1 MKIGEVIE
9 NVPCIDEFVKNQ
21 EVDLLFTSNPSL
33 RSVVVVRDDK
43 PIGHITRTHFYQ
55 KIGTRYGYNLF
66 MGRHNQLII
75 KENPL
80 IVDRNIPITEVSTLA
95 MSRPSEDLYDDVIV
109 IRDDLYYGVVSIR
122 ELLLKLVD
130 TQVAIA
136 SFLNPLSSLP
146 GNKLIDEKLEETLQ
160 LSQYSLIYFDL
171 DHFKSY
177 NDTYGFNKGDKIL
190 LYLTDILKRNIGGTE
205 DFLGHI
211 GGDDFVAILPHYE
224 AAEICQR
231 IIDDFDTFILSFYDL
246 EDLTYLQVQNR
257 AGKLEPLSCT
267 TLSIAVITNQYQQ
280 FESVDQLSDAVTRV
294 KKQCKKISGS
304 CYLINDN
311 EKESYLVH

>member
-9 NVPCIDEFVKNQ
+9 SVPCIDEFVKNK
-21 EVDLLFTSNPSL
+21 EVDLLFTNDPSL
-33 RSVVVVRDDK
+33 RSVIVVQDDK

-66 MGRHNQLII
+66 MGRQNQLIM

-80 IVDRNIPITEVSTLA
+80 IIDRHTPITEVSTEA
-95 MSRPSEDLYDDVIV
+95 MQRRPEDLYDDVIV
-109 IRDDLYYGVVSIR
+109 TRNGLYYGVVSIR
-122 ELLLKLVD
+122 ELLLKLVE

-146 GNKLIDEKLEETLQ
+146 GNKLIDEKFEEALQ
-160 LSQYSLIYFDL
+160 LPRYSLIYFDL

-190 LYLTDILKRNIGGTE
+190 LYLTDILKRNIVGTE
-205 DFLGHI
+205 EFLGHI
-211 GGDDFVAILPHYE
+211 GGDDFVAILPHFE
-224 AAEICQR
+224 ANSICQR
-231 IIDDFDTFILSFYDL
+231 IIDEFDTFILSFYEL
-246 EDLTYLQVQNR
+246 EDLGQLQIHNR
-257 AGKLEPLSCT
+257 AGTPEPFTCT
-267 TLSIAVITNQYQQ
+267 SLSIAVITNQYQQ
-280 FESVDQLSDAVTRV
+280 FESADQLSDAVTRV

-304 CYLINDN
+304 
-311 EKESYLVH
+311 SYLVNDHEKETYLVH

>member
-9 NVPCIDEFVKNQ
+9 KVPCIDEFVKNK
-21 EVDLLFTSNPSL
+21 EVDVLFTSNPSL
-33 RSVVVVRDDK
+33 RSVVVVRDEK

-55 KIGTRYGYNLF
+55 KIGTRYGYHLF
-66 MGRHNQLII
+66 MGRQNQLII

-80 IVDRNIPITEVSTLA
+80 IVERNMPLTEVSTLA
-95 MSRPSEDLYDDVIV
+95 MSRPPEDLYDDVIV
-109 IRDDLYYGVVSIR
+109 TKDDLYYGMVSIR

-146 GNKLIDEKLEETLQ
+146 GNKLIDEKLEEALMRPQ
-160 LSQYSLIYFDL
+160 FSLIYFDL

-190 LYLTDILKRNIGGTE
+190 LYLTDILKRHICSVG

-211 GGDDFVAILPHYE
+211 GGDDFVAILPYYE
-224 AAEICQR
+224 VEKICQK
-231 IIDDFDTFILSFYDL
+231 IIDEFDANILNFYEL
-246 EDLTYLQVQNR
+246 EDLVHAQISNR
-257 AGKLEPLSCT
+257 VGELEPLTCT
-267 TLSIAVITNQYQQ
+267 SLSIAVITNQYQY
-280 FESVDQLSDAVTRV
+280 FDSVEHLSNAVTHV
-294 KKQCKKISGS
+294 KKQCKKITGS
-304 CYLINDN
+304 CYLIN
-311 EKESYLVH
+311 KQATYFVH

>member
-9 NVPCIDEFVKNQ
+9 NVPCIDEFVKNK

-66 MGRHNQLII
+66 MGRHNQLIM

-95 MSRPSEDLYDDVIV
+95 MSRPPEDLYDDVIV
-109 IRDDLYYGVVSIR
+109 TRNDLYYGVVSIR

-146 GNKLIDEKLEETLQ
+146 GNKLIDEKLEEALQ
-160 LSQYSLIYFDL
+160 LSQFSLIYFDL

-190 LYLTDILKRNIGGTE
+190 LYLTDILKRNIVGAE

-224 AAEICQR
+224 AAPICQR
-231 IIDDFDTFILSFYDL
+231 IIDEFDAFILSFYDV
-246 EDLTYLQVQNR
+246 EDLTCLHVQNR

-267 TLSIAVITNQYQQ
+267 TLSIAVITNQNQQ
-280 FESVDQLSDAVTRV
+280 LESIDQLSDAVTRV

-304 CYLINDN
+304 CYLINN
-311 EKESYLVH
+311 NGKEAYLVH

>member
-9 NVPCIDEFVKNQ
+9 NVPCIDEFVKNK
-21 EVDLLFTSNPSL
+21 EVDLLFISNPSL

-66 MGRHNQLII
+66 IGRHNQLIM
-75 KENPL
+75 KQNPL

-109 IRDDLYYGVVSIR
+109 TRNDLYYGVVSIR

-146 GNKLIDEKLEETLQ
+146 GNKLIDERLEGALQ

-190 LYLTDILKRNIGGTE
+190 LYLTDILKRNIVGTE

-224 AAEICQR
+224 AFAVCQR
-231 IIDDFDTFILSFYDL
+231 IIDEFDAFILSFYAV
-246 EDLTYLQVQNR
+246 EDLAYLQIQNR

-304 CYLINDN
+304 CYLVNDN
-311 EKESYLVH
+311 EKETYLVH

>member
-9 NVPCIDEFVKNQ
+9 NVPCIDEFVKNN

-66 MGRHNQLII
+66 MGRHNQLIM

-95 MSRPSEDLYDDVIV
+95 MSRPPEDLYDDVV
-109 IRDDLYYGVVSIR
+109 VTRNDLYYGVVSIR

-146 GNKLIDEKLEETLQ
+146 GNKLIDEKLEEALQ
-160 LSQYSLIYFDL
+160 LSKYSLIYFDL

-190 LYLTDILKRNIGGTE
+190 LYLTDILKRNIVGAE

-224 AAEICQR
+224 AAPICQR
-231 IIDDFDTFILSFYDL
+231 IIDEFDAFILSFYDV
-246 EDLTYLQVQNR
+246 EDLTCLQVQNR

-267 TLSIAVITNQYQQ
+267 TLSIAVITNQNQQ
-280 FESVDQLSDAVTRV
+280 LESIDQLSDAVTRV

-304 CYLINDN
+304 CYLINN
-311 EKESYLVH
+311 NGKEAYLVH

>member
-9 NVPCIDEFVKNQ
+9 NVPCIDEFVKNK

-66 MGRHNQLII
+66 MGRHNQLIM

-95 MSRPSEDLYDDVIV
+95 MSRPPEDLYDDVIV
-109 IRDDLYYGVVSIR
+109 TRNDLYYGVVSIR

-146 GNKLIDEKLEETLQ
+146 GNKLIDEKLEEALQ

-190 LYLTDILKRNIGGTE
+190 LYLTDILKRNIVGAE

-224 AAEICQR
+224 AAPICQR
-231 IIDDFDTFILSFYDL
+231 IIDEFDAFILSFYDV
-246 EDLTYLQVQNR
+246 EDLTCLQVQNR

-267 TLSIAVITNQYQQ
+267 TLSIAVITNQNQQ
-280 FESVDQLSDAVTRV
+280 LESIDQLSDAVTRV

-304 CYLINDN
+304 CYLINN
-311 EKESYLVH
+311 NGKEAYLVH

>member
-9 NVPCIDEFVKNQ
+9 SVPCIDEFVKNK
-21 EVDLLFTSNPSL
+21 EVDLLFTNDPSL

-43 PIGHITRTHFYQ
+43 PIGHITRTHFYE

-66 MGRHNQLII
+66 MGRQNQLIM

-80 IVDRNIPITEVSTLA
+80 IIDRHTSITEVSTEA
-95 MSRPSEDLYDDVIV
+95 MRRRPEDLYDDVIV
-109 IRDDLYYGVVSIR
+109 TRNGLYYGVVSIR

-146 GNKLIDEKLEETLQ
+146 GNKLIDEKLEEALQ

-190 LYLTDILKRNIGGTE
+190 LYLTDILKRNIVDTE
-205 DFLGHI
+205 EFLGHI

-224 AAEICQR
+224 ANPICQR
-231 IIDDFDTFILSFYDL
+231 IIDEFDASILNFYEL
-246 EDLTYLQVQNR
+246 EDLAQLQIHNR
-257 AGKLEPLSCT
+257 AGTLEPFACT
-267 TLSIAVITNQYQQ
+267 SLSIAMTTNQYQQ

-304 CYLINDN
+304 CYLVNDN
-311 EKESYLVH
+311 EKETYLVH

>member
-9 NVPCIDEFVKNQ
+9 KVPCIDEYVKNK

-33 RSVVVVRDDK
+33 RSVVVVQEGR

-66 MGRHNQLII
+66 MGRQNQLIT
-75 KENPL
+75 KDNPL
-80 IVDRNIPITEVSTLA
+80 IVDCFTPITEVSTEA
-95 MSRPSEDLYDDVIV
+95 MQRRAEDLYDDVIV
-109 IRDDLYYGVVSIR
+109 TKDNCFFGVVSIR
-122 ELLLKLVD
+122 ELLLKLVE

-146 GNKLIDEKLEETLQ
+146 GNKLIDDKLEETLSFQ
-160 LSQYSLIYFDL
+160 QYSLIYFDL

-190 LYLTDILKRNIGGTE
+190 RYLTDTLKRNIAGVN

-224 AAEICQR
+224 VKTICQR
-231 IIDDFDTFILSFYDL
+231 VIDDFDSQILGFYEL
-246 EDLTYLQVQNR
+246 EDIVHLQVPNR
-257 AGKLEPLSCT
+257 LGKLEPFTCT
-267 TLSIAVITNQYQQ
+267 SLSIAVITNEHQQ
-280 FESVDQLSDAVTRV
+280 FDSVEQLSDAVTRI
-294 KKQCKKISGS
+294 KKQCKKIAGS
-304 CYLINDN
+304 CYLINEN
-311 EKESYLVH
+311 ETYLVH

>member
-21 EVDLLFTSNPSL
+21 EVDLLFINNPSL

-43 PIGHITRTHFYQ
+43 SIGHITRTHFYQ

-66 MGRHNQLII
+66 IGRHNHLII
-75 KENPL
+75 KENPC

-109 IRDDLYYGVVSIR
+109 TWNGLYYGVVSIR

-146 GNKLIDEKLEETLQ
+146 GNKLIDEKLEEALQ
-160 LSQYSLIYFDL
+160 LPQYS
-171 DHFKSY
+171 
-177 NDTYGFNKGDKIL
+177 
-190 LYLTDILKRNIGGTE
+190 
-205 DFLGHI
+205 
-211 GGDDFVAILPHYE
+211 
-224 AAEICQR
+224 
-231 IIDDFDTFILSFYDL
+231 
-246 EDLTYLQVQNR
+246 
-257 AGKLEPLSCT
+257 
-267 TLSIAVITNQYQQ
+267 
-280 FESVDQLSDAVTRV
+280 
-294 KKQCKKISGS
+294 
-304 CYLINDN
+304 
-311 EKESYLVH
+311 

>member
-1 MKIGEVIE
+1 MMIGEVIE

-66 MGRHNQLII
+66 MGRHNQLIM

-80 IVDRNIPITEVSTLA
+80 MVDRNIPITEVSTLA
-95 MSRPSEDLYDDVIV
+95 MSRPPEDLYDDMIV
-109 IRDDLYYGVVSIR
+109 TRNDLYYGVVSIR

-146 GNKLIDEKLEETLQ
+146 GNKLIDEKLEEALQ
-160 LSQYSLIYFDL
+160 LPQYSLMYFDL

-190 LYLTDILKRNIGGTE
+190 LYLTDILKRNIVCTE

-211 GGDDFVAILPHYE
+211 GGDDFVATLPHYE
-224 AAEICQR
+224 AAPICQR
-231 IIDDFDTFILSFYDL
+231 IIDEFDACILSFYDV
-246 EDLTYLQVQNR
+246 EDLTDLQVQNR

-294 KKQCKKISGS
+294 KKQCKRISGS
-304 CYLINDN
+304 CYLINN
-311 EKESYLVH
+311 HEKETYLVH

>member
-9 NVPCIDEFVKNQ
+9 SVPCIDEFVKNK
-21 EVDLLFTSNPSL
+21 EVDLLFTDDPSL
-33 RSVVVVRDDK
+33 RSVVVVQDDK

-66 MGRHNQLII
+66 MGRQNQLIM

-80 IVDRNIPITEVSTLA
+80 IIDRHTPITEVSTEA
-95 MSRPSEDLYDDVIV
+95 MQRRPEDLYDDVIV
-109 IRDDLYYGVVSIR
+109 TRNGLYYGVVSIR
-122 ELLLKLVD
+122 ELLLKLVE

-146 GNKLIDEKLEETLQ
+146 GNKLIDEKLEEALQ
-160 LSQYSLIYFDL
+160 LPRYSLIYFDL

-190 LYLTDILKRNIGGTE
+190 LYLTDILKRNIVGTE
-205 DFLGHI
+205 EFLGHI
-211 GGDDFVAILPHYE
+211 GGDDFVAILPHFE
-224 AAEICQR
+224 ANSICQR
-231 IIDDFDTFILSFYDL
+231 IIDEFDAFILSFYEL
-246 EDLTYLQVQNR
+246 EDLGQLQIHNR
-257 AGKLEPLSCT
+257 AGTLEPFTCT
-267 TLSIAVITNQYQQ
+267 SLSIAVITNQYQQ

-304 CYLINDN
+304 
-311 EKESYLVH
+311 SYLVNDHEKETYLVH

>member
-9 NVPCIDEFVKNQ
+9 NVPCIDEFVKNK

-43 PIGHITRTHFYQ
+43 PIGQITRTHFYQ

-66 MGRHNQLII
+66 MGRQNQLII

-80 IVDRNIPITEVSTLA
+80 VVDRNTPITEVSTEA
-95 MSRPSEDLYDDVIV
+95 MRRRPEDLYDDVIV
-109 IRDDLYYGVVSIR
+109 TRNDVYYGVVSIR

-146 GNKLIDEKLEETLQ
+146 GNKLIEEKLEEALQ
-160 LSQYSLIYFDL
+160 LPQYSLIYFDL

-190 LYLTDILKRNIGGTE
+190 LYLTDVLKRNIVGTE
-205 DFLGHI
+205 DFLGHV
-211 GGDDFVAILPHYE
+211 GGDDFVAILSHYE
-224 AAEICQR
+224 AAPICQR
-231 IIDDFDTFILSFYDL
+231 IIDEFDAFILSFYDL
-246 EDLTYLQVQNR
+246 EDLTYLEVQNR
-257 AGKLEPLSCT
+257 TGKLEPLSCT

-311 EKESYLVH
+311 EKEAYLVH

>member
-9 NVPCIDEFVKNQ
+9 NVPCIDEYVKNK

-33 RSVVVVRDDK
+33 RSVVVVQEGR

-66 MGRHNQLII
+66 MGRQNQLII

-80 IVDRNIPITEVSTLA
+80 IVDRCIPITEVSTEA
-95 MSRPSEDLYDDVIV
+95 MQRPAEDLYDDVIV
-109 IRDDLYYGVVSIR
+109 TKDGYFLGVVSIR
-122 ELLLKLVD
+122 ELLLKLVE

-146 GNKLIDEKLEETLQ
+146 GNKLIDDKLEETLEFQ
-160 LSQYSLIYFDL
+160 QYSLIYFDL

-190 LYLTDILKRNIGGTE
+190 RYLTEILKKNIAETH

-211 GGDDFVAILPHYE
+211 GGDDFVAIVPHYE
-224 AAEICQR
+224 VRAICQR
-231 IIDDFDTFILSFYDL
+231 IIDEFDSQILGFYDL
-246 EDLTYLQVQNR
+246 EDIVHLQVPNR
-257 AGKLEPLSCT
+257 VGKLQPFTCT
-267 TLSIAVITNQYQQ
+267 SLSIAVVTNEHRQ
-280 FESVDQLSDAVTRV
+280 FDSVEQLSDAITRI
-294 KKQCKKISGS
+294 KKECKKISGS
-304 CYLINDN
+304 CYLING
-311 EKESYLVH
+311 KETYLVH